1 MDKDSGFIA
10 DVSYQGEANYYS
22 FKSSYEPKA
31 KKQPAA
37 SSAADAYVQSPP
49 PPPPSPSY
57 ANYYAEEEP
66 QKVSYYQQPSLPADD
81 NDDDSRY
88 PQLYTYDGAPA
99 YNYAPPEPVSYY
111 HEAAYSVQQPS
122 TYPTTTTRRPPTRPS
137 HNNER
142 KKPATATTTKATT
155 TTPAPA
161 TTQMSYD
168 SPADY
173 TIPSQPLYR
182 IDFYSARAKAGKTI
196 PDPTGGYAVDE
207 TGNTYIKAD
216 NSYFAPE
223 KLGTYEI
230 KHRKATSRKPS
241 GSDYKTPD
249 SFKMNRR
256 KK

>member
-1 MDKDSGFIA
+1 VDKDSGFIA

-22 FKSSYEPKA
+22 FKSSYEPKI
-31 KKQPAA
+31 KNKVKQPVATSA
-37 SSAADAYVQSPP
+37 AADAYVKS
-49 PPPPSPSY
+49 PPSPSY
-57 ANYYAEEEP
+57 ANYYVEEEP
-66 QKVSYYQQPSLPADD
+66 QKVSYYQQPSPADD
-81 NDDDSRY
+81 NSRY
-88 PQLYTYDGAPA
+88 PQLYTYDGAA
-99 YNYAPPEPVSYY
+99 YYAPEPASYY
-111 HEAAYSVQQPS
+111 HEASPVQQPS
-122 TYPTTTTRRPPTRPS
+122 TYPTTTTTTTRRPPSPS
-137 HNNER
+137 R
-142 KKPATATTTKATT
+142 STYSKKSTTTTTTT

-207 TGNTYIKAD
+207 TGSTYIKAD

-249 SFKMNRR
+249 SIKMNRR
-256 KK
+256 K